1 MILEGREA
9 CSKNFYHAVI
19 YGIIM
24 HFRYESFMRG
34 FLASLTAGYRQSV
47 GIITIFTYVG

>member
-1 MILEGREA
+1 MLEGREA

-24 HFRYESFMRG
+24 HFRYESFMGG
-34 FLASLTAGYRQSV
+34 FLTSLAAGYRQYV
-47 GIITIFTYVG
+47 GIITLFSYVG